1 MSPLIRLSAAALV
14 SLAFAAT
21 AGATVIDF
29 NGKAAGYYAS
39 ANNTVLNNIKFSS
52 SSGNL
57 LYMGTG
63 YTGGDTSPYVYN
75 GTDYLMSYNSFTL
88 SAATAS
94 PFSVQSLDM
103 KAWNTYGPI
112 ASATL
117 VGTYANGGTISNTI
131 NLNQTGNNIL
141 TGGNDFNTYLLSG
154 YTNLTSLTIQQSND
168 NNWLAVDNIT
178 INAATV
184 PEPGTLAV
192 FGLGLAGLAA
202 MRRRKQR

>member
-1 MSPLIRLSAAALV
+1 MSALIRLSAAAVV
-14 SLAFAAT
+14 SLAFAAQ

-29 NGKAAGYYAS
+29 NGKAAGFYTN
-39 ANNTVLNNIKFSS
+39 ANNNVLNNIKFSD

-63 YTGGDTSPYVYN
+63 YTGGDTSAFAYN
-75 GTDYLMSYNSFTL
+75 GTDYLMGYSNLTL

-103 KAWNTYGPI
+103 KAWDANGPI

-117 VGTYANGGTISNTI
+117 IGTYANGATITRTF
-131 NLNQTGNNIL
+131 NLNQTANNTL
-141 TGGNDFNTYLLSG
+141 TGGNDFTTYLLSG
-154 YTNLTSLTIQQSND
+154 YTNLTSLTIQRSD
-168 NNWLAVDNIT
+168 TYRWLAVDNIT

-202 MRRRKQR
+202 MRRRKQK